1 VYNDTT
7 FDESQLDFVEIAPAF
22 ELPNGELLVI
32 KGGQ

>member
-1 VYNDTT
+1 MFNYTA
-7 FDESQLDFVEIAPAF
+7 FEESKLEFVEIAPAF